1 MTSRYQVMIVTSSLV
16 LRKARVLTRTVTGLK
31 EGNKMATLKPI
42 GKHYSAFKIQTN
54 VITQMRISDALNSSG
69 RCGEPLPYL

>member
-1 MTSRYQVMIVTSSLV
+1 MTPRYQVMIVMSILV
-16 LRKARVLTRTVTGLK
+16 LRKARVLTRIVTGLK
-31 EGNKMATLKPI
+31 EGNKMATLKHI

-54 VITQMRISDALNSSG
+54 VTTQMRISDALNSSC